1 MCGRWKEMSLREI
14 KKGIAVP
21 VAGTGFVRWHVPS
34 A

>member
-1 MCGRWKEMSLREI
+1 MSLGEI

-21 VAGTGFVRWHVPS
+21 VAGADSLRWHVPS